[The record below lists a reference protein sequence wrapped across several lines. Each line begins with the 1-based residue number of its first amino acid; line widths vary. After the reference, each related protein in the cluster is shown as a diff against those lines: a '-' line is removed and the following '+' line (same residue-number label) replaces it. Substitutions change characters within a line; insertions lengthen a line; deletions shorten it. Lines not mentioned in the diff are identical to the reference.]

1 MAEEKILFNAKK
13 GKWYVSK
20 KLKIDENTADVEV
33 SRILISIEET
43 LSKKIK
49 EYLPFDMIQLEEI
62 ADEIY
67 VSKKGRVKEEDISQ
81 ALAKLKS
88 PATTKKLGK
97 LTDLKEGKDILKVIL
112 TNIILGRLGISTHV
126 DIKTIDKFIEKS
138 TNK

>member
-33 SRILISIEET
+33 SRILISVEET

-97 LTDLKEGKDILKVIL
+97 LTDLKEGKDILKVVL
-112 TNIILGRLGISTHV
+112 TNIILDRLGISTHI

-138 TNK
+138 SDK

>member
-1 MAEEKILFNAKK
+1 MSEEKITFNAKK

-20 KLKIDENTADVEV
+20 KLKIDEKTQDVEI

-43 LSKKIK
+43 LGKKIK
-49 EYLPFDMIQLEEI
+49 DYLPFDMIQLEEI

-97 LTDLKEGKDILKVIL
+97 LTDLKEGKDILKVVL
-112 TNIILGRLGISTHV
+112 TNIILERLGIKTHIDV
-126 DIKTIDKFIEKS
+126 KTMDKFIEKS
-138 TNK
+138 K